1 MKNFIFHHGLSGE
14 EVKDPLPEL
23 GFIPR
28 SGSKNAKNS
37 IFQRILDSS
46 FVDLPCYK
54 NLKLPKYAILVTL
67 DES

>member
-1 MKNFIFHHGLSGE
+1 MKNEIFHHGLSGE

-37 IFQRILDSS
+37 IFQRILKD
-46 FVDLPCYK
+46 K
-54 NLKLPKYAILVTL
+54 NEDDENAEIGVRL
-67 DES
+67 DIH

>member
-1 MKNFIFHHGLSGE
+1 MRNEIFHHGLSGK

-37 IFQRILDSS
+37 IFQRILVSLKI
-46 FVDLPCYK
+46 DLANKC
-54 NLKLPKYAILVTL
+54 
-67 DES
+67 

>member
-37 IFQRILDSS
+37 IFQRILKISKH
-46 FVDLPCYK
+46 Y
-54 NLKLPKYAILVTL
+54 IIHGI
-67 DES
+67 

>member
-28 SGSKNAKNS
+28 SWSKNAKNS
-37 IFQRILDSS
+37 IFQRILKRASLFFFKS
-46 FVDLPCYK
+46 NNNLLDLF
-54 NLKLPKYAILVTL
+54 
-67 DES
+67 